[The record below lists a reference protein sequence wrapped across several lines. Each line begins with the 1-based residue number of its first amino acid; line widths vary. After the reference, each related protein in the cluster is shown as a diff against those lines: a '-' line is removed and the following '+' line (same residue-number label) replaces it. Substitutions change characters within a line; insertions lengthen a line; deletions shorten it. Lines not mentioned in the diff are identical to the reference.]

1 LFTGFATAASGILIS
16 IFGHYIPLMLIGS
29 SLATIGA
36 GLFILFGQYTPSSLW
51 IPFQAIQGIGI
62 GLCFQVPVIV
72 AQATSTPDD
81 VSSATAMVFLVQAAS
96 ATIFISVAQ
105 NLFAN
110 RFLQAILQLA
120 MPGSI
125 DPGVLLV
132 TGATELRS
140 KFPESMLPVIL
151 ESYMIGLRNVF
162 IFLTVIAGIA
172 FVISIFVLIFDWKK
186 LNVEGED
193 GANVA
198 IGG

>member
-1 LFTGFATAASGILIS
+1 
-16 IFGHYIPLMLIGS
+16 MLIGS